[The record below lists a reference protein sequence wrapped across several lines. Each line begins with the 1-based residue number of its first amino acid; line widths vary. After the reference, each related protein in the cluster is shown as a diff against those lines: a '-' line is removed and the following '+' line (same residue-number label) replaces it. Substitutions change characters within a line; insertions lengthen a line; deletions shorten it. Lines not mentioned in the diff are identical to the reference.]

1 MEEKQGQNE
10 KRLQCTVVR
19 DLEPHKAGDDGGV
32 GKEGLTGQMS
42 GHRVPAA
49 HVSPTLFLMEETS
62 KSLKI

>member
-1 MEEKQGQNE
+1 ME
-10 KRLQCTVVR
+10 
-19 DLEPHKAGDDGGV
+19 GV